1 MGVPK
6 PQGLACDDVQE
17 SFQERTVR
25 PMLVAHGLAMK
36 LNLCIFKTCLSSKI
50 PCSLLFFFFFFL
62 VWRISFCL
70 QNNGDG
76 SWWLAVV
83 FMSLVGKI
91 RPYKSI
97 FKF

>member
-6 PQGLACDDVQE
+6 PQGLACDDVQG

-50 PCSLLFFFFFFL
+50 PCSLLFFFWSGEYPFVYKTMVMVAGGWLLF
-62 VWRISFCL
+62 SCL
-70 QNNGDG
+70 
-76 SWWLAVV
+76 
-83 FMSLVGKI
+83 
-91 RPYKSI
+91 
-97 FKF
+97 